1 MKRFVVFALL
11 MLAPQFA
18 SAAPLDAFI
27 AGYAKEHNFNGTI
40 LVQKDGAIAYEKSF
54 GLANIQL
61 KAPDTNETRYK
72 IASITKIFTAA
83 LVLQLQEQGRLDL
96 DKTIGAYL
104 PDYTGEGR
112 DKVTIHELLDHTSG
126 LDNIDKVKT
135 AQDAIDNG
143 LPVYQ
148 HPYTTDQLLT
158 KFCSGK
164 LAAVPGT
171 KFDYNN
177 ADYIVLGKIIE
188 RITGKSFDAVLE
200 QQILD
205 PLKLTNTG
213 MLYQRDVIDGLASTY
228 FYRDDLKALVND
240 LPVYPENWYA
250 AGATYSTVDDLRI
263 YASALF
269 GGKILKPET
278 LALMVKTG
286 LGDYGFGLWSYD
298 TKAGEKSYRVVK
310 RPGQVMG
317 AQGQVYR
324 FLDRDITVVIL
335 SNTGTTDLDEF
346 VAKIGREVAD

>member
-1 MKRFVVFALL
+1 MKRLVVFALL
-11 MLAPQFA
+11 MLLPQIA
-18 SAAPLDAFI
+18 SAQPLDTFI
-27 AGYAKEHNFNGTI
+27 ADYAKAHNFNGTI
-40 LVQKDGAIAYEKSF
+40 LVQKDGGVVYKKSF
-54 GLANIQL
+54 GLANIQF

-72 IASITKIFTAA
+72 IASITKIFTAV

-96 DKTIGAYL
+96 DKTIGVYL

-126 LDNIDKVKT
+126 LANIDTVKT

-148 HPYTTDQLLT
+148 HPYTTVQLLA

-164 LAAVPGT
+164 LTAVPGT

-177 ADYIVLGKIIE
+177 ADYILLGKIVE
-188 RITGKSFDAVLE
+188 RMYGKTFDEVLK

-228 FYRDDLKALVND
+228 FYRDDMKALVND

-250 AGATYSTVDDLRI
+250 AGGMYSTAGDLRI
-263 YASALF
+263 YANALF

-278 LALMVKTG
+278 LALMVKPG
-286 LGDYGFGLWSYD
+286 LGDYGFGLWAYD
-298 TKAGEKSYRVVK
+298 TKVGEKSYRVVK
-310 RPGQVMG
+310 RPGQIMG

-324 FLDRDITVVIL
+324 FLDRDITVIIL

-346 VAKIGREVAD
+346 VAKIGRDVAD